1 MEVIVIGI
9 DVSVEYHS
17 RDTIREC
24 FGNGITKNSSI
35 GETLKLVRMV
45 NGLRTL
51 TPISDHLIRVELS
64 RDCFDITSYLS
75 CTTDRTD
82 FLDTTIIS
90 PFSVALVGCRTG
102 VGICIVDGRLFG
114 VIYTRSA
121 SGWAG
126 AIVDFVNPDA
136 TEGC

>member
-1 MEVIVIGI
+1 MRYDQGMFWQW
-9 DVSVEYHS
+9 YHQGQFHRRNLEIS
-17 RDTIREC
+17 DRT
-24 FGNGITKNSSI
+24 
-35 GETLKLVRMV
+35 V

-126 AIVDFVNPDA
+126 AIVDFVNPNA
-136 TEGC
+136 TKEC